1 MNAVHRFDSELWNVE
16 ELIRKAKRIGQTD
29 DGRPAPYVL
38 ARLAGVA
45 DPDFKGSPGALF
57 LCDVFDSW
65 VEAIAYNAPYGL
77 HEFFEGLDRDA
88 ITRDV
93 STGRSESIYTV
104 EAWRV
109 FTDLALWTIQEEYVC
124 IVDAM
129 PLRDAASVLVEF
141 TACRLVEA
149 LFSALD
155 RIGAK

>member
-1 MNAVHRFDSELWNVE
+1 MTAVHHFDSELWNVE

-38 ARLAGVA
+38 AHLAGVA
-45 DPDFKGSPGALF
+45 DPDFRGSPGALF
-57 LCDVFDSW
+57 LCGVFDSW
-65 VEAIAYNAPYGL
+65 VEAIAYDAPYGL

-93 STGRSESIYTV
+93 SEGRSESIYTV

-109 FTDLALWTIQEEYVC
+109 FTDLALWTIQEEEPC
-124 IVDAM
+124 IVDGM
-129 PLRDAASVLVEF
+129 PLREVAGALVEM
-141 TACRLVEA
+141 TARRLVEA
-149 LFSALD
+149 LFSSLD